1 MKNLKLKSI
10 AFGVAMTSGILF
22 TMDAAIA
29 GQNYHV
35 QGTVTDVQSHYQT
48 VTVQKPQQSC
58 TVVEVPVYQKRG
70 GGDKTGDALA
80 GAIIGGIIG
89 NNVGDVKNGGAL
101 GAVIG
106 GMIGHNNSK
115 AGDSQ
120 NVIVGYRQ
128 ENRCTTS
135 YVSESRE
142 QLMHNRVTVK
152 YGDFTYQFNTKQN
165 YNVGQTIRLKVL
177 IKH

>member
-1 MKNLKLKSI
+1 MKNGKLKSI
-10 AFGVAMTSGILF
+10 MFGVAMTSGILLS
-22 TMDAAIA
+22 MDAALA
-29 GQNYHV
+29 GQTYTRNAV
-35 QGTVTDVQSHYQT
+35 VTDVTPYYQT
-48 VTVQKPQQSC
+48 VHRNIPQQSC
-58 TVVEVPVYQKRG
+58 SIVEVPVYQKQG

-128 ENRCTTS
+128 ENRCTTTHITQS
-135 YVSESRE
+135 SEE
-142 QLMHNRVTVK
+142 LIHNKVTVQ
-152 YGDFTYQFNTKQN
+152 YGDLTYSFNTKRN
-165 YNVGQTIRLKVL
+165 VNVGDRIRLKVR
-177 IKH
+177 IDH

>member
-128 ENRCTTS
+128 ENRCTTTHITQS
-135 YVSESRE
+135 SEE
-142 QLMHNRVTVK
+142 LIHNKVTVK
-152 YGDFTYQFNTKQN
+152 YGDLTYSFNTKRN
-165 YNVGQTIRLKVL
+165 VNVGDRIRLKVR
-177 IKH
+177 IDH